1 MRRYRGPSV
10 GSDPMPDEC
19 RHDAGPAP
27 ISGLGAA
34 VAGPAPAPD
43 ERSTGA
49 DAPWSGRRFAALDV
63 ARALAFG
70 GMLLSHFAASTRRGD
85 PGWLQA
91 LDSAADGRAAPLFC
105 LLLGVGAGVLSARG
119 TPDAK
124 LVRRGL
130 VLFVLGMAVWPYVD
144 RVHFILPHYGLLLAM
159 VPWLRR
165 LPTNGLLAVAAGA
178 FAVPSVVVA
187 VVAEPTLRTARQPD
201 GYGDLTAV
209 VELVRYLAWSGAY
222 PMVGWVGFVLV
233 GLWLARQRLDRR
245 PVQVGLL
252 AGGVAG
258 LLLQPVFAAVYAA
271 FEEPP
276 GRPGGLAA
284 FFDGTA
290 HSNMFAWYVLG
301 SATAVA
307 VVAACALVIPVRRG
321 LARAAVQ
328 PVVFLGQLALTSY
341 LAHIVLGE
349 ELVWE
354 WRDRTR
360 PSLAV
365 QMALVA
371 AVFAAF
377 ALASTAWR
385 ARFRRGPLEAAVR
398 TLAA

>member
-1 MRRYRGPSV
+1 MGA
-10 GSDPMPDEC
+10 DPTPDER
-19 RHDAGPAP
+19 RHDGGPAP
-27 ISGLGAA
+27 MSGLGAE
-34 VAGPAPAPD
+34 VAGPAPAAE
-43 ERSTGA
+43 ERVTGVA
-49 DAPWSGRRFAALDV
+49 APWAGRRFAAVDV

-70 GMLLSHFAASTRRGD
+70 GMLLSHFAASTRRTD

-91 LDSAADGRAAPLFC
+91 LDGAADGRAAPLFC

-119 TPDAK
+119 TPDPK
-124 LVRRGL
+124 LVRRGV
-130 VLFVLGMAVWPYVD
+130 VLFAVGMAVWPYVD
-144 RVHFILPHYGLLLAM
+144 RVYFILPVYGLLLVA

-165 LPTNGLLAVAAGA
+165 LPSGGLLVAAAGA
-178 FAVPSVVVA
+178 FAVPSVIVA

-201 GYGDLTAV
+201 EYGDLTSIV
-209 VELVRYLAWSGAY
+209 DVVRYLAWSGAY

-245 PVQVGLL
+245 TVQLRLL
-252 AGGVAG
+252 AGGGAVMV
-258 LLLQPVFAAVYAA
+258 LQPVVAAVHTAL
-271 FEEPP
+271 ERPS
-276 GRPGGLAA
+276 GRPAGLAA

-307 VVAACALVIPVRRG
+307 VVAVCALAVPVRRG
-321 LARAAVQ
+321 VATAAVQ
-328 PVVFLGQLALTSY
+328 PVVFLGQLALTGY
-341 LAHIVLGE
+341 LGHIVLGE

-354 WRDRTR
+354 WRDRSR

-371 AVFAAF
+371 AVFAGF

-385 ARFRRGPLEAAVR
+385 ARFRRGPLEAVVR